1 MSKKKSYVTE
11 KLAINDLKFYYG
23 IPHSHTAFSTG
34 QGTPIDAFEHA
45 RHNGL
50 DFLVISD
57 HNNYLIKKVRIKG
70 SEFTKWDASKLIS
83 IKYNKKHEN
92 FLPVIGFESKTSSFG
107 DMNII
112 NPNNFFTGN
121 VSNIQLLIL
130 WMLNNPNSFV
140 TINHPH
146 KQIQHLDYNPI
157 LNRIITS
164 IEVGNG
170 SYPNH
175 YVRYE
180 KYYYYMLDCGWK
192 LGAINSQDNHRIN
205 FGDSEN
211 LTCFISS
218 SLNYSSFINAFRKRR
233 TYSTE
238 SRTLKMYFTINN
250 YFMGDILSKNQ
261 EELTFN
267 IYASDINRKI
277 IEIHIISNGGKV
289 IKRINDLTLNKIKY
303 IYKHIPEANEK
314 WYVIKIIL
322 ENNKMAIS
330 SPIFRQ

>member
-1 MSKKKSYVTE
+1 MSKKKSDKTDE
-11 KLAINDLKFYYG
+11 LNLDNLKFYYG

-34 QGTPIDAFEHA
+34 AGTPIDAFEYA

-50 DFLVISD
+50 DFLVITD

-70 SEFTKWDASKLIS
+70 TEFSKWDASKLIS

-92 FLPVIGFESKTSSFG
+92 FLSVIGFESKTSSFG

-112 NPNNFFTGN
+112 NPKNFFTGN
-121 VSNIQLLIL
+121 VSNMQLLIL
-130 WMLNNPNSFV
+130 WMLNNPDSFV

-146 KQIQHLDYNPI
+146 KQIQYLDYNPI

-192 LGAINSQDNHRIN
+192 LSAINGQDNHRIN

-211 LTCFISS
+211 LTCFLSS
-218 SLNYSSFINAFRKRR
+218 SLTYNSLVTAFRKRR

-238 SRTLKMYFTINN
+238 SRTLKMYFSINN
-250 YFMGDILSKNQ
+250 AFMGDIISKN
-261 EELTFN
+261 ESELTFN
-267 IYASDINRKI
+267 IFASDINCKI
-277 IEIHIISNGGKV
+277 FEIHIISSGGKI
-289 IKRINDLTLNKIKY
+289 IKRINDLNLNKIKY
-303 IYKHIPEANEK
+303 IYKHIPSDNEK
-314 WYVIKIIL
+314 WYIIKIIL
-322 ENNKMAIS
+322 ENNKVAIS

>member
-250 YFMGDILSKNQ
+250 YFMGDILSKNE